1 MAFLVEGNETLLWIL
16 VETLNNNY
24 YYPSL
29 NYWVLTEYADAVIKN
44 WYLLKWISLWSI
56 LGQHGIEVL
65 QSTCVSI
72 MKQSTRQCNYIP
84 AIRNLDIF
92 IVDLTHPPPHH
103 TPNIIATNSEN
114 FFFNKS
120 ILPFTELLTEQ
131 LPLCTALC
139 TEIHKALKRTVQI
152 NKVNFFSICRK
163 VNTNVRNVRLDAQF
177 TSRFTRAWMTPFKQF
192 WQANK
197 KKMLCL

>member
-1 MAFLVEGNETLLWIL
+1 MLSWLKGGGEAWLGSLIFSIVQRVHLLTQKQPPPHLLGVKYSKCMAFLVEGNETLLWIL

-44 WYLLKWISLWSI
+44 WYLLKWISFWSI

-72 MKQSTRQCNYIP
+72 MKQSTRQCNYVP

-92 IVDLTHPPPHH
+92 IVDLTPPPPITH
-103 TPNIIATNSEN
+103 
-114 FFFNKS
+114 
-120 ILPFTELLTEQ
+120 
-131 LPLCTALC
+131 
-139 TEIHKALKRTVQI
+139 QI
-152 NKVNFFSICRK
+152 
-163 VNTNVRNVRLDAQF
+163 
-177 TSRFTRAWMTPFKQF
+177 
-192 WQANK
+192 
-197 KKMLCL
+197 